1 MALPEQ
7 IAVQYSEETAGYMSV
22 RPVVKQIF
30 QLRELADLVV
40 SVTGKDAEQVR
51 RVFLSGSLHY
61 SGYKYW
67 WNALS
72 AETNEIASLLKG
84 FPDDDP
90 GRSFDSSAIT
100 AVLLEMAGGAQRQVT
115 EITREEACKKKLFSR
130 QSPWDVLTRAALEL
144 APRYE
149 KYSHAR
155 KADLFRA
162 SLPYENSKILLH
174 AMLELAPRT
183 LRRSWRSLR
192 PPAAITFVCPR

>member
-40 SVTGKDAEQVR
+40 SVTGKDPEQVQR
-51 RVFLSGSLHY
+51 IFLSGSLHY
-61 SGYKYW
+61 NGYKYW
-67 WNALS
+67 WNAIS
-72 AETNEIASLLKG
+72 SEANEMESLLKG

-90 GRSFDSSAIT
+90 DRAFDPHTVT
-100 AVLLEMAGGAQRQVT
+100 AVLLEIDGGAQRHVT
-115 EITREEACKKKLFSR
+115 EITRQEAAKKKCFAKH
-130 QSPWDVLTRAALEL
+130 SPWDVLMQAAPGL

-155 KADLFRA
+155 KADLFRSA
-162 SLPYENSKILLH
+162 LPYEDSRTLLNS
-174 AMLELAPRT
+174 MLASAPRRV
-183 LRRSWRSLR
+183 RRSWRSLR
-192 PPAAITFVCPR
+192 SPAAVTFVCS